1 MKDHKNILIV
11 DDEEVVV
18 KSVIKIASL
27 EGFSIEG
34 VNDVFTAFQ
43 KIEETDFDLIISDIM
58 MPKIDGFKFLAELEA
73 KRISTPLI
81 MTTGY
86 TTIENAVQS
95 LYQGA
100 IDFIP
105 KPFTLDEMTS
115 VLHRGIRYGTLIKA
129 YNSGSTILVPCPAK
143 YFRLGYS
150 SWMNKEPDGSVMVGA
165 TDLFVKTLGQV
176 KNVEMYFP
184 NGILIQASPGIK
196 IIAEDGLI
204 HQLFSP
210 LSGTIIDRNENLI
223 VDPTLLEKDPYF
235 EGWIYRIIPTEFD
248 YEMKLLIPCSSD
260 RR

>member
-11 DDEEVVV
+11 DDEEVVIN
-18 KSVIKIASL
+18 SVIKIASF
-27 EGFSIEG
+27 EKYSIVG
-34 VNDVFTAFQ
+34 VNNATTAFQ
-43 KIEETDFDLIISDIM
+43 KIDETDFDLIISDIM
-58 MPKIDGFKFLAELEA
+58 MPNIDRFKFLAELESR
-73 KRISTPLI
+73 KISTPLI

-86 TTIENAVQS
+86 STIENAVQS

-105 KPFTLDEMTS
+105 KPFTMDEMTS
-115 VLHRGIRYGTLIKA
+115 VLHRGMKYCELKKA
-129 YNSGSTILVPCPAK
+129 RKSESVIVVPCPAK

-150 SWMNKEPDGSVMVGA
+150 SWMNKEPDGSVLIGA

-196 IIAEDGLI
+196 IEAEDGLI
-204 HQLFSP
+204 HQLISP
-210 LSGTIIDRNENLI
+210 LSGTIIDRNEKLPE
-223 VDPTLLEKDPYF
+223 DPSLLEKDPYF

-248 YEMKLLIPCSSD
+248 YEMKLLIPCGSD
-260 RR
+260 RV

>member
-11 DDEEVVV
+11 DDEEVVIN
-18 KSVIKIASL
+18 SVIKIASL

-34 VNDVFTAFQ
+34 VNDAFTAFE
-43 KIEETDFDLIISDIM
+43 KIDETDFDLIISDIM
-58 MPKIDGFKFLAELEA
+58 MPKTDGFKFLAELES

-95 LYQGA
+95 LYHGA

-105 KPFTLDEMTS
+105 KPFTVDEMIS
-115 VLHRGIRYGTLIKA
+115 VLNRGIRYSALKKA
-129 YNSGSTILVPCPAK
+129 QNSGSAILVPGPAK

>member
-11 DDEEVVV
+11 DDEEVVIS
-18 KSVIKIASL
+18 SVIKIASL
-27 EGFSIEG
+27 EGFSIIG
-34 VNDVFTAFQ
+34 VNDASTAFE
-43 KIEETDFDLIISDIM
+43 KIDKTDFDLIISDIM
-58 MPKIDGFKFLAELEA
+58 MPKTDGFKFLAELEA

-95 LYQGA
+95 LYHGA

-105 KPFTLDEMTS
+105 KPFTVDEMIS
-115 VLHRGIRYGTLIKA
+115 VLNRGIRYGALKKA
-129 YNSGSTILVPCPAK
+129 QNSGSAILVPGPAK

-223 VDPTLLEKDPYF
+223 DDPTLLEKDPYF

-260 RR
+260 RV